1 MRNMIRITAA
11 ALPHLK
17 RIGRPNVLFHV
28 KSGGCNGLEYVLEA
42 TDIPSDADEQR
53 LDGEASLWVC
63 HQSVLHL
70 LHTEIDWV
78 EDTMGSRFVFS
89 NPNAQASCGCGQ
101 TFTSGINSHNG

>member
-1 MRNMIRITAA
+1 MIRITAA

-17 RIGRPNVLFHV
+17 RIGKPNVLFHV

-101 TFTSGINSHNG
+101 TFTSGVPS